1 LFLFYFNPTIDS
13 SFCLIS
19 CLISGVAAMDVPT
32 RGANAESVILTENG
46 EVEAGNAV

>member
-1 LFLFYFNPTIDS
+1 MGNSVLLGIG
-13 SFCLIS
+13 C
-19 CLISGVAAMDVPT
+19 GVAAMDVPT